1 VTDAA
6 APGFRIDWASPAGV
20 LLALEP
26 RLDEVAAHADAL
38 AAAYNDPRNA
48 TLMGHESVISPTEV
62 VDHYEAMQAEGAR
75 PFLLYVDGAFA
86 GDADLRGL
94 TSASGGGAAEFA
106 FMVASP
112 AAQGRGLGTRFAV
125 MIHAF
130 AFQSLALDHVYA
142 SVVPANTASRRV
154 FDKLGYRLDGS
165 LAARAFAE
173 TPDDLTLSIDRAT
186 FEGLHL
192 PELAEIRVAMR

>member
-1 VTDAA
+1 MTLAV

-20 LLALEP
+20 LLAIEP

-38 AAAYNDPRNA
+38 AVAYNDPRNA
-48 TLMGHESVISPTEV
+48 PLMGHADAISATEV
-62 VDHYEAMQAEGAR
+62 VDHYEAMQDEGAR

-94 TSASGGGAAEFA
+94 TSDRGGGAAEFA

-125 MIHAF
+125 MVH
-130 AFQSLALDHVYA
+130 
-142 SVVPANTASRRV
+142 V

-165 LAARAFAE
+165 LAARAYAE